1 MNTCD
6 LRAEGAIGE
15 VGDRDQREAQ
25 AGVQEDGRCE
35 NATMRPLICKLSWK
49 THFSRK
55 KKSPSDTEE
64 EDLHLRGTPGRVY
77 ANIIASGNQA
87 FRSSHCKQA
96 LPDSFPWGPQSNL
109 TLELTT
115 AALFL
120 VALGKKTVS

>member
-1 MNTCD
+1 
-6 LRAEGAIGE
+6 
-15 VGDRDQREAQ
+15 
-25 AGVQEDGRCE
+25 
-35 NATMRPLICKLSWK
+35 MRPLICKLSWK

-120 VALGKKTVS
+120 AALGKKTVS